1 MVEIWKDIPGYE
13 KLYQGSNLGRIR
25 SLDYI
30 QTFFEKGTL
39 CERLRKGRMLK
50 TRVCN
55 GYVYV
60 TLSKDGKEKDF
71 HLHRLIWMTF
81 NGKIPDNMEINHINE
96 DKTDNRLENLN
107 LMSHF
112 DNMHWGTQITRRS
125 EKVLQLT
132 PDEELVKEWKSIKEL
147 GRNGFWPSAVH
158 KCCQGKQKSHKGYI
172 FRYKNGK
179 KKEGLDTNYNG
190 RE

>member
-1 MVEIWKDIPGYE
+1 MVEIWKDIPEYE

-25 SLDYI
+25 SMDYV

-39 CERLRKGRMLK
+39 CERFRKGRILS

-55 GYVYV
+55 GYVIV
-60 TLSKDGKEKDF
+60 TLSKEGKEKDF
-71 HLHRLIWMTF
+71 RLHRLIWMTF

-132 PDEELVKEWKSIKEL
+132 LDEELVKEWPSIKEL

-172 FRYKNGK
+172 FRYKNG
-179 KKEGLDTNYNG
+179 
-190 RE
+190 